1 MYFLCYFFY
10 KVIIYLSCVMIYL
23 FIYTYIFIYYL
34 SHYSASE
41 GLSEVVMGLDEFA

>member
-1 MYFLCYFFY
+1 
-10 KVIIYLSCVMIYL
+10 MIYL

-41 GLSEVVMGLDEFA
+41 GLSEVVMVWMSLLKQLKKASHSGMQ